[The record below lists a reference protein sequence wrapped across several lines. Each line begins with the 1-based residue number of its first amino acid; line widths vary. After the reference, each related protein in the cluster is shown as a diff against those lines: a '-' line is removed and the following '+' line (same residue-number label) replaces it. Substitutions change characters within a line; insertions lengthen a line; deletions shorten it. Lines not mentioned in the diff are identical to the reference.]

1 MALLEAENLHV
12 FYGNIHALRGV
23 SLSLDRGQI
32 VTLIGANG
40 AGKTTTLKAISGF
53 LSPAEG
59 QVSFDGQ
66 RLDNVAPHDLVGRG
80 IVQVPEGRRIFGRL
94 TVLENLR
101 LGAFLRKDRDGIR
114 EAEERVVSMFP
125 VLRERLHQVAGTL
138 SGGEQQMLAMARG
151 LMSRPRVLLL
161 DEPSMG
167 LAPML
172 VELIFET
179 VLEIRRQGVPVL
191 LVEQNA
197 FMALQIADR
206 GYVLENG
213 RCVLEDTGANL
224 LANDAVRRA
233 YLGG

>member
-23 SLSLDRGQI
+23 SLSLDRDQI

-59 QVSFDGQ
+59 RVSFDDQ
-66 RLDNVAPHDLVGRG
+66 RVDNVAPHDVVGRG

-101 LGAFLRKDRDGIR
+101 LGAFLRTDKDGIR
-114 EAEERVVSMFP
+114 EAEERVLSMFP
-125 VLRERLHQVAGTL
+125 ALRERRHQVAGTL
-138 SGGEQQMLAMARG
+138 SGGEQQMLAIGRG
-151 LMSRPRVLLL
+151 LMSQPRVLLL

-172 VELIFET
+172 VERIFET

-206 GYVLENG
+206 GYVLETG
-213 RCVLEDTGANL
+213 RIVLEGRGSEL
-224 LANDAVRRA
+224 LEREEVKRA
-233 YLGG
+233 YLG